1 MRLQEKPLFHQVR
14 HAAEYVELEEKL
26 GGKNLLQELLTF
38 SPFLFSTPLP
48 VILWSQLLQR
58 SVIGYPLALFH
69 WFSLFLANKGMSFL
83 LPAIESAQ
91 LLTLVH
97 GTDPI

>member
-1 MRLQEKPLFHQVR
+1 MPLNMLNWR
-14 HAAEYVELEEKL
+14 KSLE
-26 GGKNLLQELLTF
+26 KNLLQELLTF

-58 SVIGYPLALFH
+58 SLIGYPLAVFH

-91 LLTLVH
+91 LLTPVH

>member
-1 MRLQEKPLFHQVR
+1 ME
-14 HAAEYVELEEKL
+14 
-26 GGKNLLQELLTF
+26 KNLLQELLTF

-58 SVIGYPLALFH
+58 SLIGYPLAVFH

-91 LLTLVH
+91 LLTLVQGLIPSDSLH
-97 GTDPI
+97 VRAFEKGSREERDRKC

>member
-1 MRLQEKPLFHQVR
+1 MPLNMLNWR
-14 HAAEYVELEEKL
+14 KSLE
-26 GGKNLLQELLTF
+26 KNLLQELLTF

-58 SVIGYPLALFH
+58 SLIGYPLAVFH
-69 WFSLFLANKGMSFL
+69 WFSLFLEGMSFL